1 MRDPRRGSRSTWWET
16 TGRPG
21 GPGPGRWGR
30 GEEGRVP
37 RRGVGGRGQQA
48 LRSKGKAPPS
58 LCEVQ
63 SVHWWTLLRQET
75 PLASSSEWSPPPS
88 VHPGEPSDL
97 LSGLVSYGMPT
108 SSGRI
113 GQQRARVRNWGTP
126 ETDPACRPT
135 PLTARNPEQ
144 RKGRRARAPAEEGD
158 FPLHEKLSCAQRRAE
173 AASQPPVPL
182 GLCWD
187 KDESPSSPGLEGA
200 CLADSQPPSQLSETA
215 SQIIP
220 A

>member
-1 MRDPRRGSRSTWWET
+1 MLLPRWTPGGGPVRDPRRGSRSTWWET

-21 GPGPGRWGR
+21 GPGPGRWGG

-48 LRSKGKAPPS
+48 LRNKGKAPPS

-63 SVHWWTLLRQET
+63 SV
-75 PLASSSEWSPPPS
+75 PLASSSECSPPPS
-88 VHPGEPSDL
+88 VHPGEPADL

-126 ETDPACRPT
+126 ETDPAFRPT

-144 RKGRRARAPAEEGD
+144 KKLALQRKRVI
-158 FPLHEKLSCAQRRAE
+158 FLSTR
-173 AASQPPVPL
+173 S
-182 GLCWD
+182 
-187 KDESPSSPGLEGA
+187 
-200 CLADSQPPSQLSETA
+200 
-215 SQIIP
+215 
-220 A
+220 